1 MITLKSEY
9 SFVSFFCIFVKK
21 ENHMPKLLTRNS
33 LIVLI
38 ALTFSSIALS
48 QNKVLEVID
57 DPYKFIPKKYIDFEH
72 LSADLAID
80 PFSHIV
86 KGNATF
92 IFRQIKSD
100 NDTLQLFTPSFNIK
114 NVTLDKSKIE
124 WTILQ
129 DNLTIILPK
138 NTQKGGSHTLSI
150 DYETVPKTEIYFNG
164 WNDSTNTH
172 RKQIWAHRPYY
183 WLPFAND
190 RITVDMYI
198 TFDAT
203 YKVFSNGVRESVITN
218 LDGTKT
224 WHYKMYHNHPFFST
238 ALVIG
243 DYEYKNFNT
252 AKGLPVELWYYP
264 DQEDHLEPTYQYMA
278 EMIKFCEDEFGIPY
292 PYELYREAPV
302 VNYLYGAMET
312 TTSTIFGDYLCID
325 DRAYWERN
333 YININAH
340 ELVHQWFGNYVSHL
354 RNKDVWLTETFAT
367 YYAKLFERSIFGE
380 DYYQGERIKEYER
393 TMRASAIDNY
403 GIGHSQ
409 GGSDRW
415 YPKGSLVMDMLRDVL
430 GDRDFQ
436 RSITAYLR
444 KFAYDEAWTP
454 DLIKTIHETTGQSI
468 DWFFDQWIE
477 RGGEPHYAIEYQE
490 LNDRILINVK
500 QIQPVSNLRPVF
512 SMPINY
518 EVYFTD
524 GSVQKLKSWN
534 TKEFQQITIP
544 KQTEQ
549 KISFILFDP
558 ENRILKKMT
567 FNRSKEML
575 FNQLT
580 SATSMIDKLE
590 ALKALKNITVDEKRN
605 ALLLAAS
612 TNNFHLFKSEILAQL
627 ASDSNEQSIALFR
640 NCLTD
645 QEPLVRRAALTEINS
660 IHKALIPEIS
670 DCLNDTS
677 YTNIVTALN
686 KLALIDQNNLK
697 NYLETTKNEIGYPGK
712 LVRIAWLQ
720 YAINPSDSVL
730 KNELIDYSSMRYE
743 FMTRINA
750 IRALVA
756 LNCFDEK
763 IAIQIVEAARH
774 WNTKLQP
781 AAFEALIYFNKQN
794 SNKNI
799 LLKEINNQIIDKVER
814 EKFLK
819 KIG

>member
-1 MITLKSEY
+1 MFS
-9 SFVSFFCIFVKK
+9 
-21 ENHMPKLLTRNS
+21 NS
-33 LIVLI
+33 LW
-38 ALTFSSIALS
+38 S
-48 QNKVLEVID
+48 QNKVLEVLD
-57 DPYKFIPKKYIDFEH
+57 DPYKFIPKKYVDFEH
-72 LSADLAID
+72 LSANITID
-80 PFSHIV
+80 PISHLV
-86 KGNATF
+86 KGNVTF

-100 NDTLQLFTPSFNIK
+100 NDTLQLFTPAFKIK
-114 NVTLDKSKIE
+114 NITLDKSKIN
-124 WTILQ
+124 WTIQQ
-129 DNLTIILPK
+129 DNLTILLPK
-138 NTQKGGSHTLSI
+138 NTQKGGSHTLVI

-190 RITVDMYI
+190 RITVDMHI
-198 TFDAT
+198 TFDGR
-203 YKVFSNGVRESVITN
+203 YKVFSNGVRESVN
-218 LDGTKT
+218 SNQDGTKT

-264 DQEDHLEPTYQYMA
+264 DQPEHLEPTYQFMS
-278 EMIKFCEDEFGIPY
+278 EMIKFCEDEFGVPY
-292 PYELYREAPV
+292 PYELYREVPV

-367 YYAKLFERSIFGE
+367 YYAKLFEKSIFGE
-380 DYYQGERIKEYER
+380 DYYQWERTKEYER
-393 TMRASAIDNY
+393 TMRAAVSDNY

-430 GDRDFQ
+430 GERDFQ
-436 RSITAYLR
+436 RSIAAYLR

-477 RGGEPHYAIEYQE
+477 RGGEPHYNIEFQE
-490 LNDRILINVK
+490 LNDRILVNVK
-500 QIQPVSNLRPVF
+500 QIQPISALRPVF
-512 SMPINY
+512 SMPIHY

-524 GSVQKLKSWN
+524 GSVQKIKSWN
-534 TKEFQQITIP
+534 NTEFQQVTFY
-544 KQTEQ
+544 KQAGQT
-549 KISFILFDP
+549 ISFLLFDP
-558 ENRILKKMT
+558 GNRILKKTT
-567 FNRSKEML
+567 FNRSKEFL
-575 FNQLT
+575 LNQLEL
-580 SATSMIDKLE
+580 APAMIDKLE
-590 ALKALKNITVDEKRN
+590 ALVALRNTPVEEKQKALM
-605 ALLLAAS
+605 LAAS
-612 TNNFHLFKSEILAQL
+612 TNNFHLFRAEILRQI
-627 ASDSNEQSIALFR
+627 ASDSNAQSIELFR
-640 NCLTD
+640 NCLNHH
-645 QEPLVRRAALTEINS
+645 EPLVRRAALTEINRN
-660 IHKALIPEIS
+660 HNVLIPEIV
-670 DCLNDTS
+670 DCLKDTS
-677 YTNIVTALN
+677 YSNIVLALN
-686 KLALIDQNNLK
+686 KLALIDPENIK
-697 NYLETTKNEIGYPGK
+697 NYLEVTKNETGYPGK

-720 YAINPSDSVL
+720 LAINQSDSIL
-730 KNELIDYSSMRYE
+730 KYELIDFSSKRYE

-756 LNCFDEK
+756 LDCFDETVANN
-763 IAIQIVEAARH
+763 IIEAARH

-781 AAFEALIYFNKQN
+781 VAVEALIFFNKQN
-794 SNKNI
+794 SNKSI
-799 LLKEINNQIIDKVER
+799 IEKEINHQIIDKSER
-814 EKFLK
+814 EKLMK
-819 KIG
+819 KLT